1 LSVTPRRSYTP
12 TLVRLAMVES
22 PYRGDRKRNLLY
34 LHRLI
39 RYVVLERGC
48 SPYASH
54 LMLTM
59 ALDDNLAAERSLG
72 IISGYAWAHR
82 ADIAYF
88 GLDYGISGGMR
99 AARDYYDSIG
109 LDCVDLII
117 GPNEEEDENAQQDPE
132 AAPDDGGSSAFP
144 YIRQEGGDPPESG
157 PRVQRGGFAT
167 EDSDFNAD

>member
-1 LSVTPRRSYTP
+1 MPVIPERRSYAP
-12 TLVRLAMVES
+12 NLVRLAMIES

-39 RYVVLERGC
+39 RYVVLERGA

-117 GPNEEEDENAQQDPE
+117 GPNDEENDDAQQDSE
-132 AAPDDGGSSAFP
+132 TAPDHGGSSAQPF
-144 YIRQEGGDPPESG
+144 IRQEGGDPPEGS
-157 PRVQRGGFAT
+157 A
-167 EDSDFNAD
+167 